1 MDLNSKIVGPYGDT
15 TGDGAIQ
22 LSFTLPLNNDSIAT
36 QAAKKLLLKMGFKDI
51 QIVHQTLIGEKFTFF
66 VVYGKTTLTVNTEFI
81 KPLEVNTKVMERKE
95 SDQMISTYFNR
106 KLVVVGACI
115 GEDAHTVG
123 IDAIMNMK
131 GYDGHY
137 GLERYSMFETY
148 NLGAQVQPSELL
160 EKSMEVEADA
170 ILISQVVTQRDI
182 HLRNLTRM
190 VELVEASG
198 IRNKVVMVA
207 GGPRID
213 NSIAVELGYDAC
225 FGRGSF
231 AEDVATFIIEELH
244 RRQQEV

>member
-1 MDLNSKIVGPYGDT
+1 
-15 TGDGAIQ
+15 
-22 LSFTLPLNNDSIAT
+22 
-36 QAAKKLLLKMGFKDI
+36 
-51 QIVHQTLIGEKFTFF
+51 
-66 VVYGKTTLTVNTEFI
+66 
-81 KPLEVNTKVMERKE
+81 
-95 SDQMISTYFNR
+95 
-106 KLVVVGACI
+106 
-115 GEDAHTVG
+115 
-123 IDAIMNMK
+123 
-131 GYDGHY
+131 
-137 GLERYSMFETY
+137 
-148 NLGAQVQPSELL
+148 
-160 EKSMEVEADA
+160 MEVEADA